1 MGAAMTGEAR
11 SPATPRP
18 DDPRIALG
26 LTVEP
31 HVVGPFSVRGATRTS
46 PDEGGT
52 LDCGLLGYVTG
63 GRPVVF
69 GEIWAACPSGTNGKV
84 RLDARAVAERIVSL
98 LNAYDPE
105 ALKPEAFGD
114 PAGPEW
120 QRGELLPPEAGERL
134 CEFACCGLRLSSS
147 HHDTA
152 NPATCPDCKP
162 ATDPEALARLTAEN
176 ARLRAALENVQMTVA
191 YIVTHATLARATR
204 EIEEGPRVQS
214 PTVAEVWELIGKMG
228 DTARAALAGTP

>member
-1 MGAAMTGEAR
+1 MGTSPSINPAAPDL

-69 GEIWAACPSGTNGKV
+69 GEIWAACPSGTHEKV
-84 RLDARAVAERIVSL
+84 RLDVRAVAERIVSL

-105 ALKPEAFGD
+105 AL
-114 PAGPEW
+114 
-120 QRGELLPPEAGERL
+120 
-134 CEFACCGLRLSSS
+134 
-147 HHDTA
+147 
-152 NPATCPDCKP
+152 
-162 ATDPEALARLTAEN
+162 ARLT
-176 ARLRAALENVQMTVA
+176 RTLENIIPVA
-191 YIVTHATLARATR
+191 QAVLDTNRATNVK
-204 EIEEGPRVQS
+204 EWLTVQD
-214 PTVAEVWELIGKMG
+214 A
-228 DTARAALAGTP
+228 ARAALAGAP